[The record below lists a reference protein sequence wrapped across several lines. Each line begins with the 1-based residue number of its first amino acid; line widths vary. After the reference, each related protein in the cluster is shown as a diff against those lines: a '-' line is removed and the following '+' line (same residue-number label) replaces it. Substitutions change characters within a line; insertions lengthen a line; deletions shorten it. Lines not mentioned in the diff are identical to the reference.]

1 MPSFLIFLLT
11 LQGTNGSLSFLSLN
25 VAKNLKVFLLL
36 MPTDPLEEGS
46 QGDLASDYRNILFL
60 GNVHEE

>member
-1 MPSFLIFLLT
+1 
-11 LQGTNGSLSFLSLN
+11 
-25 VAKNLKVFLLL
+25 

-60 GNVHEE
+60 GSVHEE

>member
-1 MPSFLIFLLT
+1 
-11 LQGTNGSLSFLSLN
+11 
-25 VAKNLKVFLLL
+25 

-60 GNVHEE
+60 EGMHEEEFHVGSL

>member
-11 LQGTNGSLSFLSLN
+11 GHEREPFFPKN